1 MMDGWKGVK
10 ETWPAALVAGEAS
23 LSLSSLPLTIL
34 VGTAGYYFGAGE
46 YRSLALFLKVWR
58 PKIPKRQS
66 AWDNPQVRWW

>member
-10 ETWPAALVAGEAS
+10 ETWPAGWLQGEAS

-46 YRSLALFLKVWR
+46 YRLTFFIS
-58 PKIPKRQS
+58 
-66 AWDNPQVRWW
+66 